1 MGKSEHLRQEINLL
15 RVTKPM
21 IHLLKELL
29 FQSVTVLTGAGPIS
43 GELMIVGDDF
53 ILVKEVSG
61 EGVMIPI
68 TSIEVIY

>member
-21 IHLLKELL
+21 SYLLKELML
-29 FQSVTVLTGAGPIS
+29 QSVTVQTSAGLVS
-43 GELMIVGDDF
+43 GELMIVGSDF

-61 EGVMIPI
+61 EGVMIPM